1 MAFLVVGINPA
12 WSQETPG
19 LTSEAL
25 MGESVAPPTDVPSI
39 QEEADPF
46 GKAEVYFHSGKW
58 IDAKILY
65 QKFLESNTFGSQA
78 ELAYFRLGQIE
89 QQQNS
94 CASAILFY
102 NNLLSKYPG
111 TFYAKEVSFNLAQCY
126 FDLENYQK
134 AEELFRL
141 MAFKHPDSQKR
152 WQALVY
158 LARLDEK
165 RVDYENALEKLK
177 RVYLQSEDA
186 SVRAEAKELIDS
198 LIDEQL
204 SESGLV
210 SLLLTYSSGYP
221 ADHIYLKLMDI
232 YRTHRD
238 EANFKRIAERFLI
251 QFPDHP
257 RRAEADA
264 GLAFLRENPE
274 RKIKIAAILPLSGNL
289 ALTGQQTLHG
299 IQLAFN
305 QLDRALRDQVKLVI
319 EDSTGGKT
327 PEDIFRQLG
336 FDPNVIGV
344 IGPVLSPNV
353 NRVAEVA
360 QQFKLPLLSPT
371 ASADGLPELNSFVF
385 RNALTRENQGRFIAE
400 YAVNKLGL
408 KRFVVMHPDEG
419 YGFQLNNSFVEEVE
433 SLGAEVVK
441 VVSYN
446 RSQTDFKDQILQM
459 GGVSDDQLSKLVSN
473 QMLEDRALPDF
484 SQPGVLSRP
493 LPQMGIWITEDEV
506 ENIKVDLEL
515 GFDAVFLPGFY
526 DKVGLIVPQLVF
538 YNIDEVV
545 LLGAAGWNSPKLIQ
559 NAGKYLTKSYFVD
572 GYFPESKQSRVT
584 EFREKFKAVFNE
596 DPSMISAQSYD
607 AAKILLHLIAEGAT
621 SRNDAHKGLFGVK
634 DFPGVTGMTS
644 LTAQGES
651 QKQLFTLTIERGKF
665 VEAP

>member
-1 MAFLVVGINPA
+1 MTGD
-12 WSQETPG
+12 
-19 LTSEAL
+19 
-25 MGESVAPPTDVPSI
+25 SVAVPTDSSTIRDEV
-39 QEEADPF
+39 DPF
-46 GKAEVYFHSGKW
+46 GKAEVDFHSGKW
-58 IDAKILY
+58 IEAKINY
-65 QKFLESNTFGSQA
+65 QKFLELNTFGSQA

-94 CASAILFY
+94 CAAAILFY

-111 TFYAKEVSFNLAQCY
+111 TSYAQEVSFNLAQCY
-126 FDLENYQK
+126 FELENYQK

-152 WQALVY
+152 WQSLVY

-165 RVDYENALEKLK
+165 RVDYENAIEKLK

-186 SVRAEAKELIDS
+186 SIRSEAKELIDG

-204 SESGLV
+204 SDSALV
-210 SLLLTYSSGYP
+210 SLLQTYSSGYP
-221 ADHIYLKLMDI
+221 ADHIYLKLMDG

-238 EANFKRIAERFLI
+238 EANFKRMAERFLL

-257 RRAEADA
+257 RRAEADV
-264 GLAFLRENPE
+264 GLSSLRENPE

-305 QLDRALRDQVKLVI
+305 QQDRALRDRVQLVI
-319 EDSTGGKT
+319 EDSTGGKS
-327 PEDIFRQLG
+327 PEDIYRQLG
-336 FDPNVIGV
+336 SDPNVVAV

-353 NRVAEVA
+353 NRVADLA
-360 QQFKLPLLSPT
+360 KQFRLPLLSPT
-371 ASADGLPELNSFVF
+371 ASADGLPELNSYVF

-446 RSQTDFKDQILQM
+446 RSQTDFKEQILQM

-493 LPQMGIWITEDEV
+493 LPQMGIWTTEDEV

-559 NAGKYLTKSYFVD
+559 DAGKYLKNSYFVD
-572 GYFPESKQSRVT
+572 GYFAESKQVRVT
-584 EFREKFKAVFNE
+584 EFRGKFKAAFNE

-607 AAKILLHLIAEGAT
+607 AAKILLHLIGEGAV
-621 SRNDAHKGLFGVK
+621 SRNDAHNRLFGVR
-634 DFPGVTGMTS
+634 DFPGVTGLTS

-651 QKQLFTLTIERGKF
+651 QKRLFTLTIERGEF